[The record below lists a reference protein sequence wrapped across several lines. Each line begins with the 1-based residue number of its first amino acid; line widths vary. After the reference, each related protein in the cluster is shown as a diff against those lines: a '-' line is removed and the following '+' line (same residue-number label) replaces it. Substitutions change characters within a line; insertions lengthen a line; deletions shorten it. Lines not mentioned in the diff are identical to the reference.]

1 MAIVMNVHSIDGW
14 IKFRVCSE
22 VWHTGV
28 FGDCVVVKYPVV
40 IPFDIIYFLGLQI
53 MPLNLFQ
60 VEISTTQ
67 KQWTWQL
74 RYSTECICEDKYMD
88 KIRLKMLYPLFWTHD
103 FCWIVCILKQV
114 VWLSVAVGYHIMG
127 TIHSG
132 CLETRIGATV
142 LPPRRDWE
150 NHICWCFSCFMYTTN
165 KTGCSLGFFQFENK
179 CFCVT
184 RDNQPWIIR
193 H

>member
-1 MAIVMNVHSIDGW
+1 MTIVMNVHSIDGW

-103 FCWIVCILKQV
+103 FCWIVCIK
-114 VWLSVAVGYHIMG
+114 
-127 TIHSG
+127 TSG
-132 CLETRIGATV
+132 MTECSSWVSYNG
-142 LPPRRDWE
+142 
-150 NHICWCFSCFMYTTN
+150 NHPFWVS
-165 KTGCSLGFFQFENK
+165 G
-179 CFCVT
+179 
-184 RDNQPWIIR
+184 D
-193 H
+193 